1 MYRIHLRALTAFA
14 VMVFVLAPLILAAAD
29 AIVVG
34 GATAEGFVAST
45 AAARFNR
52 GILLVNTDQKD
63 IELTVDFA
71 DFVAPDSRSIPT
83 AWRLNEE
90 ESSVQTVKIPPRS
103 RRCLTS
109 RHCSRRPAFI
119 RRW

>member
-1 MYRIHLRALTAFA
+1 MYRIYQRALTAFV
-14 VMVFVLAPLILAAAD
+14 VMVFVLAPVVPAAAD

-45 AAARFNR
+45 TAARFSR

-63 IELTVDFA
+63 VELTVDLA

-90 ESSVQTVKIPPRS
+90 ESSVRIVKIPAMKQAV
-103 RRCLTS
+103 L
-109 RHCSRRPAFI
+109 HVDALLPAPGLYQAS
-119 RRW
+119 